1 MESSGRKKK
10 KSRWLFE
17 RILFLLILGSLIAW
31 QAYVRPVYFFL
42 QTVTVEGNQKVATDE
57 IFRMA
62 GFSADSGP
70 LWLWDAKDFL
80 ATLRDDMRV
89 AEVSTEYDFPSTLTI
104 HMKERRAMAHLAS
117 RHGFLDLDQ
126 SGYVL
131 AVSHSLSK
139 MEAPLITGFKAG
151 RVFPGNRVDDQG
163 VLAVLDY
170 LAALDRSTRDKL
182 SEVNVY
188 AKNAVVAVTL
198 NNIRIQLGP
207 MERIRSKARLTQDIL
222 QEVNAKAIAVES
234 IDLVY
239 ETPVLRFKRPK

>member
-17 RILFLLILGSLIAW
+17 RILFFLILVSLIAW

-80 ATLRDDMRV
+80 ATLRDDLRV

-104 HMKERRAMAHLAS
+104 HIKERRAVAHLAS

-126 SGYVL
+126 GGYVL
-131 AVSHSLSK
+131 SVSHGLSK
-139 MEAPLITGFKAG
+139 MESPLITGFKAG
-151 RVFPGNRVDDQG
+151 RVFPGNQVDDPG

-170 LAALDRSTRDKL
+170 LVALDRSTRDKL
-182 SEVNVY
+182 SEVNIY
-188 AKNAVVAVTL
+188 SKTAVVAVTL
-198 NNIRIQLGP
+198 NNIRIQLGAL
-207 MERIRSKARLTQDIL
+207 ERIRSKARLTQDIL

>member
-17 RILFLLILGSLIAW
+17 RILFLLILVSLVAW

-42 QTVTVEGNQKVATDE
+42 QTVTVVGNQKVSTDE

-80 ATLRDDMRV
+80 GTLRDDLRV

-104 HMKERRAMAHLAS
+104 HIKERRAFAHLAS

-126 SGYVL
+126 GGFVL
-131 AVSHSLSK
+131 AVAHSLTK

-151 RVFPGNRVDDQG
+151 RIFPGNRIDDPG

-170 LAALDRSTRDKL
+170 LAALDRATRDKL
-182 SEVNVY
+182 SEVNIA
-188 AKNAVVAVTL
+188 AKTGVVAVTL
-198 NNIRIQLGP
+198 NNIKIQLGSL
-207 MERIRSKARLTQDIL
+207 ERIRSKARLTQDIL
-222 QEVNAKAIAVES
+222 QEVSAKAIAVES